1 MVGLTARSE
10 SQVTPTQG
18 SLWWGKTPRYS
29 FSGHRTFPF
38 RYAWLPKGIAAVQAD
53 PFERGPRSSLPDDIL
68 VFALADFWHHNSPG
82 GEVLALERVLFDPG
96 SPGAAFKLRDR
107 DLVEI
112 LERMPAGRGFRYDET
127 AGQRMV
133 FRKEESN
140 PLDLLSEYYGHN
152 GT

>member
-1 MVGLTARSE
+1 MSSCAPTCRRETTAGVPS
-10 SQVTPTQG
+10 
-18 SLWWGKTPRYS
+18 
-29 FSGHRTFPF
+29 RT
-38 RYAWLPKGIAAVQAD
+38 ALIARWPNSACSAVPAPDVSPSNAD
-53 PFERGPRSSLPDDIL
+53 PASSLPDDIL
-68 VFALADFWHHNSPG
+68 AFALADFWHHNSPG

-107 DLVEI
+107 DLIEI

-133 FRKEESN
+133 FRKEERN
-140 PLDLLSEYYGHN
+140 PLELLADYYGLN